1 MKVIYTAKS
10 FSGETK
16 GGEMDVK
23 SERELASQLR
33 SDGFVLTS
41 FREVET
47 NVGNGIKIKL
57 LDKFLGVPLK
67 EKVVFARNLSVMISS
82 GLSLPRAVNDIV
94 LQTQNQRLKSALG
107 NVVKDLQTGA
117 SFADSLAKYPAIFN
131 ELFVNMVRVGETSG
145 NLEEVLNLLAAH
157 LEKEH
162 KIISR
167 VKGAMIYPTVIFI
180 VMIAV
185 AVIMLTFVLPTL
197 IGVFKD
203 SNVTLPV
210 STRIIIW
217 ISDTLKVHSVLVAI
231 ALFGS
236 IFFSWLFS
244 KTKSGKILISFLTI
258 RTPFVKNIVI
268 KVNCA
273 RFARTYAS
281 LLKSGISVV
290 EALKIIS
297 RTLSNYYYKKALLD
311 AMDQIKKGT
320 SLSKIILSYP
330 QVFPMLVGQMAE
342 VGEETGKTEAVM
354 MKLAEFYEDEVEQI
368 TKNLSSVI
376 EPVLMVVM
384 GIAVGFFAVA
394 MLQPMYSLMGN
405 IK

>member
-16 GGEMDVK
+16 GGEIEVK
-23 SERELASQLR
+23 SERDLASQLR

-41 FREVET
+41 FKEAEEEKNSARA
-47 NVGNGIKIKL
+47 NFI
-57 LDKFLGVPLK
+57 DKVLGVPLK
-67 EKVVFARNLSVMISS
+67 EKVIFARNLSVMISS
-82 GLSLPRAVNDIV
+82 GLSLPRAVNNII
-94 LQTQNQRLKSALG
+94 LQTRNGRLKSALEDVQR
-107 NVVKDLQTGA
+107 NLQAGA

-131 ELFVNMVRVGETSG
+131 ELFVNMIRVGETGG
-145 NLEEVLNLLAAH
+145 NLEEVLNILATH

-167 VKGAMIYPTVIFI
+167 VKGAMIYPAIIFL

-185 AVIMLTFVLPTL
+185 GVIMLTYVLPTL

-203 SNVTLPV
+203 MEVTLPL

-217 ISDTLKVHSVLVAI
+217 ISDALKNHAGLVAI
-231 ALFGS
+231 LLFGS
-236 IFFSWLFS
+236 VIFTWIFS
-244 KTKSGKILISFLTI
+244 KTKTGKIIVSFLTI
-258 RTPFVKNIVI
+258 HTPFIKNIVI

-273 RFARTYAS
+273 RFARTYSS
-281 LLKSGISVV
+281 LLKSGVSTV
-290 EALKIIS
+290 ETLKIIS
-297 RTLSNYYYKKALLD
+297 RTLSNYYYRKAAQE
-311 AMDQIKKGT
+311 AMEQIKKGV
-320 SLSKIILSYP
+320 SLSKVIENNP
-330 QVFPMLVGQMAE
+330 KVFPVLVGQMAE

-354 MKLAEFYEDEVEQI
+354 IKLAEFYEDEVEQI

-394 MLQPMYSLMGN
+394 MLQPMYSLMEN

>member
-1 MKVIYTAKS
+1 MKIIYTAKS

-23 SERELASQLR
+23 SERDLASQLR
-33 SDGFVLTS
+33 ADGFVLTS
-41 FREVET
+41 FKEIEAE
-47 NVGNGIKIKL
+47 GNGIKINL
-57 LDKFLGVPLK
+57 LDRILGVPLK
-67 EKVVFARNLSVMISS
+67 EKVILARNLSVMISS
-82 GLSLPRAVNDIV
+82 GLSLPRAVNDVV
-94 LQTQNQRLKSALG
+94 LQTSNHRLKSALE
-107 NVVKDLQTGA
+107 NILKDLQTGA

-145 NLEEVLNLLAAH
+145 NLEEVLNLLATH

-167 VKGAMIYPTVIFI
+167 VKGAMIYPAVIFI

-185 AVIMLTFVLPTL
+185 GVIMLTYVLPTL

-203 SNVTLPV
+203 MKVTLPL
-210 STRIIIW
+210 STRIIIG
-217 ISDTLKVHSVLVAI
+217 ISDVLKSHSILVSI
-231 ALFGS
+231 FLFGS
-236 IFFSWLFS
+236 ITFIWLFS
-244 KTKSGKILISFLTI
+244 KTKLGKMAMSFLTI
-258 RTPFVKNIVI
+258 HTPFIKNIVV

-311 AMDQIKKGT
+311 AGEQIKKGT

-330 QVFPMLVGQMAE
+330 KVFPMLVGQMAE

-376 EPVLMVVM
+376 EPALMVVM
-384 GIAVGFFAVA
+384 GLAVGFFAVA
-394 MLQPMYSLMGN
+394 MLQPMYGLMEN

>member
-16 GGEMDVK
+16 GGEADVK
-23 SERELASQLR
+23 SERELAGQLR

-41 FREVET
+41 FREIEASE
-47 NVGNGIKIKL
+47 NNGIKIKL
-57 LDKFLGVPLK
+57 LDKLLGVPLK

-94 LQTQNQRLKSALG
+94 LQTQNQRLKSALE

-117 SFADSLAKYPAIFN
+117 SFADSLAKYPGIFN

-167 VKGAMIYPTVIFI
+167 VKGAMIYPSVIFI

-203 SNVTLPV
+203 SNVTLPM

-217 ISDTLKVHSVLVAI
+217 ISDTLKAHSVLVAI
-231 ALFGS
+231 VLFGS

-244 KTKSGKILISFLTI
+244 KTKSGKILVSFLTI
-258 RTPFVKNIVI
+258 HTPFVKNIVI

-297 RTLSNYYYKKALLD
+297 RTLSNHYYKKALLS
-311 AMDQIKKGT
+311 AMDQIKKGIN
-320 SLSKIILSYP
+320 LSKIILSYP

-394 MLQPMYSLMGN
+394 MLQPMYGLMQN